1 MTKKSY
7 VVTDVG
13 GPRPDIAG
21 KRRKVDEVIL
31 LTEKEAEWE
40 LSRGLIITQEDY
52 DAKKLEK
59 SGGKAKAPG
68 KAE

>member
-40 LSRGLIITQEDY
+40 LSRGLIITQEDH